1 MTARRRAVNMIM
13 RLTGTEIGKEKM
25 NRVRD
30 RSKGHQTGSTID
42 QDEVA
47 RFERIART
55 WWDPKGPMGTLHK
68 FNPVRL
74 QVIRDAAARHW
85 ARDVALGRPL
95 EGLSVLDIGCGGGLL
110 CEPLTRLGA
119 NVVGIDPAPT
129 NIEVSRLHAAE
140 SGLAIT
146 YRQTTVEDVVASGEQ
161 FDIVL
166 AMEVVE
172 HVADVPA
179 FVAACCSA
187 VRPGGMLFMAT
198 LNRTLKAFALAIVG
212 AEYVLSW
219 LPKGTHQWDK
229 FVTPRELEAAIAR
242 GGLTVTQ
249 RDGVVFNPFTHQW
262 KRSRDLDVNY
272 MLTAE
277 KPL

>member
-1 MTARRRAVNMIM
+1 MTAQRRAVNMIM

-42 QDEVA
+42 QGEVA

-129 NIEVSRLHAAE
+129 NIEVSRLHATE

-187 VRPGGMLFMAT
+187 AKPGGMLFMAT

-212 AEYVLSW
+212 AEYVLGW

-249 RDGVVFNPFTHQW
+249 RDGVVFNPFTNQW

-272 MLTAE
+272 MLAAE

>member
-1 MTARRRAVNMIM
+1 MTAQRRAVNMIM

-140 SGLAIT
+140 SGLEIT

-187 VRPGGMLFMAT
+187 AKPGGMLFMAT

-212 AEYVLSW
+212 AEYVLGW

-249 RDGVVFNPFTHQW
+249 RDGVVFNPFTNQW

-272 MLTAE
+272 MLAAE